1 MLIPENDTQQLWEL
15 NGRVEALKA
24 YVKHNKYP
32 DTEVMLEMLG
42 EPPLTED
49 DLPFA

>member
-1 MLIPENDTQQLWEL
+1 MLIPENDTQELWEQ
-15 NGRVEALKA
+15 NGRIAALKVYINHTA
-24 YVKHNKYP
+24 YP
-32 DTEVMLEMLG
+32 DKEVMLEMLG